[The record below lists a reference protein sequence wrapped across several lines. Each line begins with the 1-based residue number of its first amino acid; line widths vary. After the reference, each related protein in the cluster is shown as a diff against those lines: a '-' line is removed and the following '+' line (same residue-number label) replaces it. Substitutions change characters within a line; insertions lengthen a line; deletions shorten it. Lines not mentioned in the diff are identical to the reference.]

1 MAIDLM
7 SSLFKHPGQTAPVK
21 IAPVKPRVRPAK
33 PANGK
38 KFSISFSLISLLSSL
53 SLDREEQLD
62 EELSSTR

>member
-1 MAIDLM
+1 M

-21 IAPVKPRVRPAK
+21 LAPVKPRVRPAK
-33 PANGK
+33 PEK